1 MPLFNRFIQH
11 YINNSFPLTILLK
24 DSLSQYFIVRGIYDI
39 FKRICMRGDVGK
51 LKLFIDFL
59 EICYQDMKT

>member
-1 MPLFNRFIQH
+1 MSLFNRFIQN
-11 YINNSFPLTILLK
+11 YINNSFSLTILLK

-39 FKRICMRGDVGK
+39 FKRIGMRGDVGE
-51 LKLFIDFL
+51 LKLFIYFL